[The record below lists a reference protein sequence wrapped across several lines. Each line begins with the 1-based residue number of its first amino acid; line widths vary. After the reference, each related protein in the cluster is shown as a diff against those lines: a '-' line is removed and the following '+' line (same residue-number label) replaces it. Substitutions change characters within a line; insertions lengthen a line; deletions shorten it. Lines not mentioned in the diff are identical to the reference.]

1 MDFKSLQPGATYFY
15 YPRPLCVV
23 GVWDSKK
30 ERANFVPV
38 AWAGP
43 LASRPPLFGVSL
55 SPKTYSH
62 QLLLQTGEFS
72 LSFLP
77 WQDVGLVAK
86 LGGVSGRDVDKVA
99 AFALELSES
108 EVIRAPFLADA
119 YVAAECKVT
128 EHHAF
133 GDQTLFAGEILR
145 VMAREGA
152 FAPDGTLRV
161 EAVAPV
167 LYLGAN
173 RYLTVDAQSLATLPE
188 ARD

>member
-1 MDFKSLQPGATYFY
+1 MEFKSLQPGAAYFY

-23 GVWDSKK
+23 GVWDSKR

-43 LASRPPLFGVSL
+43 LASRPPLFGVSI

-77 WQDVGLVAK
+77 WQEVALVAK
-86 LGGVSGRDVDKVA
+86 LGTVSGRDVDKVA
-99 AFALELSES
+99 TFALELAES
-108 EVIRAPFLADA
+108 EVIAAPFLANA

-128 EHHAF
+128 ERHF
-133 GDQTLFAGEILR
+133 LGDQTLFVGEILR

-152 FAPDGTLRV
+152 FAADGTLRM
-161 EAVAPV
+161 EAMAPV

-173 RYLTVDAQSLATLPE
+173 RYLTVDARTLATFPE
-188 ARD
+188 AND

>member
-1 MDFKSLQPGATYFY
+1 MEFKSLQPGAAYFY

-23 GVWDSKK
+23 GVWDGKK

-38 AWAGP
+38 AWGGP
-43 LASRPPLFGVSL
+43 LASRPPLFGVSI

-62 QLLLQTGEFS
+62 QLLVQTGEFS

-77 WQDVGLVAK
+77 WQDVELVAK
-86 LGGVSGRDVDKVA
+86 LGSVSGRDVDKVA
-99 AFALELSES
+99 TFALELSEG
-108 EVIRAPFLADA
+108 EVVAAPFLANA

-128 EHHAF
+128 ERHSL
-133 GDQTLFAGEILR
+133 GDQTLFVSEIVR
-145 VMAREGA
+145 VMVREGA

-173 RYLTVDAQSLATLPE
+173 RYLTVDAQSLVTLPE
-188 ARD
+188 AKD

>member
-1 MDFKSLQPGATYFY
+1 MEFKSLQPGAAYFY

-23 GVWDSKK
+23 GVWDRKN

-62 QLLLQTGEFS
+62 QLLVQAGEFS

-77 WQDVGLVAK
+77 WSEVELVAK
-86 LGGVSGRDVDKVA
+86 LGAVSGKDVDKVTV
-99 AFALELSES
+99 FSLELAES
-108 EVIRAPFLADA
+108 ETVAPPFLASA
-119 YVAAECKVT
+119 YVAAECKVV
-128 EHHAF
+128 ERHAF
-133 GDQTLFAGEILR
+133 GDQSLFVGEILK
-145 VMAREGA
+145 VAAREGA
-152 FAPDGTLRV
+152 FGADGTLRV
-161 EAVAPV
+161 EAVPPI

-173 RYLTVDAQSLATLPE
+173 RYITADPGSSRLVTGKGP
-188 ARD
+188 